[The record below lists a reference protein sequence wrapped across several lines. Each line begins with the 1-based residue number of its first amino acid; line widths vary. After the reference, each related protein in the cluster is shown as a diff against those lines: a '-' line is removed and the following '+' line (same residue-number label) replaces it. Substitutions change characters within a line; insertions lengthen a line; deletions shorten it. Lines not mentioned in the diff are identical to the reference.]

1 MFPIIFQ
8 YIEIIGN
15 SNTTQ
20 VNEQL
25 ETLNL

>member
-1 MFPIIFQ
+1 MSPIIFQ

-15 SNTTQ
+15 INTTQ